1 MYLYLY
7 IYIAMCIVEGEVHA
21 DNTRWTTNSYTAPS
35 AKLVFIKNCQFS
47 YEMNCFLKLSA
58 WSAACPF

>member
-1 MYLYLY
+1 
-7 IYIAMCIVEGEVHA
+7 MCIVEGEVHA